1 MSGVY
6 FRSPVGGGRIGHAT
20 IDFVVGAVSNAIAK
34 YVIDIAGNGLRIGT
48 AASIVRHL
56 DSLPGSTGSNGH
68 CRGCDRQHLDHQFL
82 RSIHPPGPLRGRKA
96 HRLSLRRSL
105 PHSPRHQLL
114 LPPSGM
120 ARVAASTTFSFT
132 PIAGPLLH
140 YDLNL

>member
-1 MSGVY
+1 MSGACS
-6 FRSPVGGGRIGHAT
+6 RSPDDGGRTVHAATDFAMNAVGSAVADGVTST
-20 IDFVVGAVSNAIAK
+20 IDNAPE
-34 YVIDIAGNGLRIGT
+34 IGT

-68 CRGCDRQHLDHQFL
+68 CHGCDRQHLDRRFL

-105 PHSPRHQLL
+105 LHSPRHQLL

-132 PIAGPLLH
+132 PIAGPLSH